1 MALPRVRTRVP
12 RRGAHARTLASRWV
26 STGAPRAPP
35 IGCWGPRSSCSFDGT
50 AASKEA
56 AVAEVDVRNHDKSD
70 ETRPFTGKGF
80 VDVVRLAGGTVGRGT
95 FEPGWHWAE
104 HVKPIA
110 GTESCQAAHLAYC
123 VSGRM
128 VVRMD
133 DGTETEIGPGDV
145 VSIPPGHDAWV
156 VGNETCVQVDF
167 SGMENYAKPS

>member
-1 MALPRVRTRVP
+1 M
-12 RRGAHARTLASRWV
+12 
-26 STGAPRAPP
+26 
-35 IGCWGPRSSCSFDGT
+35 
-50 AASKEA
+50 
-56 AVAEVDVRNHDKSD
+56 AEVDVRNHDRSD

-80 VDVVRLAGGTVGRGT
+80 VDVVRLAGGTVGRAT

-104 HVKPIA
+104 HVKPIV
-110 GTESCQAAHLAYC
+110 GTDSCQAAHLAYC